1 MRAKLL
7 NSILL
12 IIQWLP
18 LPLFTVLTLVLVLNT
33 TEIGSIAYFTETTPE
48 RTTLLNSRQGSIIFG
63 MRYPTWVGTIKSR
76 ECNAYFY
83 RYEVEPLEQPIWG
96 RLSFVKSDPFGNW
109 SISSPTLLLLT
120 ILLPGTFGPLLEVK
134 YRFPRTFWIIY
145 ATIVVLEIAY
155 FAATAE
161 IRFRT

>member
-18 LPLFTVLTLVLVLNT
+18 LPLFTALASALVLNT
-33 TEIGSIAYFTETTPE
+33 IEIGSIAYFTDITPE
-48 RTTLLNSRQGSIIFG
+48 RMTLLNSRQGSIILG

-83 RYEVEPLEQPIWG
+83 RYEVEPLEHPLWG
-96 RLSFVKSDPFGNW
+96 RLSFVKTDSFGNW
-109 SISSPTLLLLT
+109 SISIPTLLLLT
-120 ILLPGTFGPLLEVK
+120 LLLPSTFGPLLEVK
-134 YRFPRTFWIIY
+134 YRFPRTFWTIY
-145 ATIVVLEIAY
+145 ATIVVLEIVY